1 MEEQNKQQQIPEDEN
16 KLFVAWQSEQSDRL
30 ERLASR
36 IWELRQEQAW
46 QQLVAYLKEKEPA
59 VYDSLSTK
67 MGIDIQHELD
77 LSVLRIDELNRRID
91 NIVSHVYGEFAYSLA
106 DPEKLLFGILAEH
119 HGYEQFEQMT
129 NKKAYKGLKKMITAI
144 SPISYLDKWGNILPE
159 LDAVQKEHKQKKTLS

>member
-1 MEEQNKQQQIPEDEN
+1 MEEEKKQQQIPEDEDV
-16 KLFVAWQSEQSDRL
+16 LFVRWQTEQSDRL

-46 QQLVAYLKEKEPA
+46 QQLVAYIKEKEPA

-67 MGIDIQHELD
+67 LDIDMEHELD

-91 NIVSHVYGEFAYSLA
+91 NIVSHVYGEFANSLA
-106 DPEKLLFGILAEH
+106 EPEKLLFSVLAEH
-119 HGYEQFEQMT
+119 HGYEHYEQMT
-129 NKKAYKGLKKMITAI
+129 GKKAYKGLKKTITGI

-159 LDAVQKEHKQKKTLS
+159 LDAANRDHKQGKSLS